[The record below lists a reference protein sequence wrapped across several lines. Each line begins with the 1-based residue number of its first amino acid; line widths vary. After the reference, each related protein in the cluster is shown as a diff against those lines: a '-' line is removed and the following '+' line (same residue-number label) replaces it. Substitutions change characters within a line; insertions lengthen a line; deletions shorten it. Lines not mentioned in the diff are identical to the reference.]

1 VLRMLRWELCAG
13 LGAQV
18 CSELESDKL
27 LSDDGVVIFSTLT
40 LARARCLSLY
50 IYIHILPDIKK
61 LH

>member
-1 VLRMLRWELCAG
+1 M
-13 LGAQV
+13 
-18 CSELESDKL
+18 CSELESDKS

-40 LARARCLSLY
+40 LARARAVSLS